1 MGGDD
6 RDPDYRLELSADGT
20 GRFVGRFDV
29 CIKGEVA
36 FQVPRATV
44 EETRRHVRESHVFDH
59 PLPPC
64 TSSVTDF
71 PGVEIFSWD
80 PAPGREVRDG
90 SCPHERKAVL
100 KLARAIDEL
109 LDVKRWVGDRH
120 GNCVR

>member
-71 PGVEIFSWD
+71 PGVEIF
-80 PAPGREVRDG
+80 PGIPRPEEKCATALAPMRERR
-90 SCPHERKAVL
+90 S
-100 KLARAIDEL
+100 
-109 LDVKRWVGDRH
+109 
-120 GNCVR
+120 